1 MVWIQCLPFSIIAV
15 WQVQLQIIFHWKATE
30 QQMYSSYINSGWTC
44 LSAGMVQNDSGCISI
59 LIRPM
64 CVPFLLL
71 FDIPLN
77 VNPDCKYWHF
87 SLNSLSMQYGQQKF
101 QWNLASTMFLWILTF
116 LQWLTI
122 TIERLTYNVFL
133 YLKQI
138 FFWPW
143 NNIGQISK
151 IQIKKEYDICKVW
164 HKTLN
169 IFGMDTDKHV
179 APPYTIWWLIFNK

>member
-1 MVWIQCLPFSIIAV
+1 MPVGGNGSKWLRVHFHFDKAYVRTLPIAIWYPSQCKSG
-15 WQVQLQIIFHWKATE
+15 LQILT
-30 QQMYSSYINSGWTC
+30 
-44 LSAGMVQNDSGCISI
+44 L
-59 LIRPM
+59 
-64 CVPFLLL
+64 
-71 FDIPLN
+71 
-77 VNPDCKYWHF
+77 

-116 LQWLTI
+116 LQGLTI

-179 APPYTIWWLIFNK
+179 APPLYHLVTDFQQINYREEWSFL